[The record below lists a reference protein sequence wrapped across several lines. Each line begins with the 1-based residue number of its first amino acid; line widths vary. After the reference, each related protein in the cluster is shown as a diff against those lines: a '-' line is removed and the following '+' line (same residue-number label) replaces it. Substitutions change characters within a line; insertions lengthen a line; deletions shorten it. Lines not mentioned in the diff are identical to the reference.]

1 MKNKKNDLNQTGYMV
16 CDLVLW
22 GCYYE
27 IKYIQLTFLQ
37 PSYFEELTLSP

>member
-1 MKNKKNDLNQTGYMV
+1 MNNKKTMNQTGYMG

-27 IKYIQLTFLQ
+27 IKCHIQLTFLQ
-37 PSYFEELTLSP
+37 PSYFEELMLSP